1 MASTGDQM
9 ASTILLLLPV
19 RKTARILFQR
29 MFHGVL
35 IGPVAQPGYFRVSS
49 RVMVMG
55 RPLDRSGT
63 HEYMQGGLRQGKAKG
78 VSHACKAIVE
88 AEFGTFRL
96 RYWSIELQC
105 SENDLSQ

>member
-1 MASTGDQM
+1 M

-88 AEFGTFRL
+88 AELGTFRL